1 MKTVAEVIGV
11 SRSNLAKRLQQV
23 AQKRI
28 GRPPLPDEELLA
40 QIKAVIAE
48 LPTYGYRRV
57 HAILKRQALAAGL
70 KPANHKRIYRVM
82 KVHSLLLDRHA
93 GGSERHDD
101 GRVAVDERNR
111 RWCSDGLRE
120 RLRQRRAAAGCLR
133 TRLL

>member
-28 GRPPLPDEELLA
+28 GSRRSLPDQELLA

-57 HAILKRQALAAGL
+57 QPSSSGKR
-70 KPANHKRIYRVM
+70 
-82 KVHSLLLDRHA
+82 
-93 GGSERHDD
+93 
-101 GRVAVDERNR
+101 
-111 RWCSDGLRE
+111 WLR
-120 RLRQRRAAAGCLR
+120 A
-133 TRLL
+133 